1 MLKKISFTYIVLAS
15 VLWGT
20 SGIFVHFLAPFGFTS
35 LQMTCIRS
43 VVAFLS
49 MFLYVFISNRALF
62 RASVKEIILFSLGG
76 VSFFGTASCYF
87 YSMQATSIST
97 AVVLMYT
104 APIFVMIYSV
114 LFLGEKLTQI
124 KTVSVA
130 LMIVGCALVSGVI
143 GGLKF
148 NVTGIMFGFLSGI
161 LYSAYNII
169 TKTNMQNKSNPV
181 SANFYGFL
189 AASIVS
195 LLLCNPGV
203 MPELAMQKPV
213 FILPVMLGLGVVTC
227 ILPYFLYTLALR
239 VIPAGTASSLGI
251 IEPMSATVFSILLFN
266 EKLSVFS
273 AVGMVLILVAVYLLS
288 KNTE

>member
-1 MLKKISFTYIVLAS
+1 MKKMSFIYIVLAS

-20 SGIFVHFLAPFGFTS
+20 SGIFVHYLAPFGFTS
-35 LQMTCIRS
+35 LHMTCIRS
-43 VVAFLS
+43 AIAFLS
-49 MFLYVFISNRALF
+49 VFLYIFISKRELF
-62 RASVKEIILFSLGG
+62 KVSVKEITLFSLGG

-114 LFLGEKLTQI
+114 LFLGEKLTKI

-148 NVTGIMFGFLSGI
+148 DIIGVVFGFLSGI

-169 TKTNMQNKSNPV
+169 TKINMQNKSNPI

-189 AASIVS
+189 AALIVA
-195 LLLCNPGV
+195 LMVCNPGEI
-203 MPELAMQKPV
+203 PSLAMQKPAFV
-213 FILPVMLGLGVVTC
+213 LPLMLELGVVTC

-251 IEPMSATVFSILLFN
+251 IEPMSATVFSVLLFN
-266 EKLSVFS
+266 EKLSIFS
-273 AVGMVLILVAVYLLS
+273 TAGMILILVAVYLLS
-288 KNTE
+288 KNEE

>member
-1 MLKKISFTYIVLAS
+1 MKRMSFFYIVLAS

-20 SGIFVHFLAPFGFTS
+20 SGIFVHYLAPYGFTS
-35 LQMTCIRS
+35 LQMTFVRS
-43 VVAFLS
+43 IVAFAGMLLYIL
-49 MFLYVFISNRALF
+49 MFDRKLF
-62 RASVKEIILFSLGG
+62 KVSGKEIILFSLGG
-76 VSFFGTASCYF
+76 ISFFGTASCYF

-114 LFLGEKLTQI
+114 LFLGEKLTKI
-124 KTVSVA
+124 KTASVA
-130 LMIVGCALVSGVI
+130 LMIAGCALVSGVI

-148 NVTGIMFGFLSGI
+148 DVVGILFGFLSGI

-169 TKTNMQNKSNPV
+169 TKINMMNKSNPI

-189 AASIVS
+189 VASLVS
-195 LLLCNPGV
+195 IFVCKPGII
-203 MPELAMQKPV
+203 PELAMQKPI
-213 FILPVMLGLGVVTC
+213 ILPVIIGMGLVTC
-227 ILPYFLYTLALR
+227 ILPYFLYTLALK

-266 EKLSVFS
+266 EKLSIFS
-273 AVGMVLILVAVYLLS
+273 AAGMILILVAVYLLS
-288 KNTE
+288 KNEE

>member
-1 MLKKISFTYIVLAS
+1 MKKMSFIYIVLAG

-20 SGIFVHFLAPFGFTS
+20 SGIFVHYLAPFGFTS

-49 MFLYVFISNRALF
+49 MFLYTLIFNRDLF
-62 RASVKEIILFSLGG
+62 RASIKEVVLFSLGG
-76 VSFFGTASCYF
+76 VSFFGTASCYY

-114 LFLGEKLTQI
+114 LFLGEKLTKI

-130 LMIVGCALVSGVI
+130 LMIVGCSLVSGVI

-148 NVTGIMFGFLSGI
+148 NIIGIAFGFLSGI

-169 TKTNMQNKSNPV
+169 TKINMQNNSNPV
-181 SANFYGFL
+181 SANLYGFL
-189 AASIVS
+189 AASLVS
-195 LLLCNPGV
+195 LFVCNPGV
-203 MPELAMQKPV
+203 MPELAMQKPAST
-213 FILPVMLGLGVVTC
+213 LPLMLGLGLVTC
-227 ILPYFLYTLALR
+227 ILPYFLYTLALKA
-239 VIPAGTASSLGI
+239 IPAGTASSLGI
-251 IEPMSATVFSILLFN
+251 IEPMSATVFSVLLFN
-266 EKLSVFS
+266 EKLSIFS
-273 AVGMVLILVAVYLLS
+273 AVGMILILVAVYLLS
-288 KNTE
+288 KNEE

>member
-1 MLKKISFTYIVLAS
+1 MKKMSFIYIVLAS

-20 SGIFVHFLAPFGFTS
+20 SGIFVHYLAPFGFTS

-49 MFLYVFISNRALF
+49 MFLYMLIFNRNLF
-62 RASVKEIILFSLGG
+62 RASVKETILFSLGG

-114 LFLGEKLTQI
+114 LFLGEKFTKLKLI
-124 KTVSVA
+124 SLVC
-130 LMIVGCALVSGVI
+130 MIIGCALVSGVI
-143 GGLKF
+143 GGFKF
-148 NVTGIMFGFLSGI
+148 DVIGIFVGFLSG
-161 LYSAYNII
+161 LSYSAYNII
-169 TKTNMQNKSNPV
+169 TKINMQNKSNPI

-189 AASIVS
+189 AASLVS
-195 LLLCNPGV
+195 MLVCNPGA
-203 MPELAMQKPV
+203 MPEFAMQKPV
-213 FILPVMLGLGVVTC
+213 FILPLMFGLGIVTC

-239 VIPAGTASSLGI
+239 TIPAGTASSLGI
-251 IEPMSATVFSILLFN
+251 IEPMSATVFSILIFN
-266 EKLSVFS
+266 EKLSAFT
-273 AVGMVLILVAVYLLS
+273 AVGMLLILVAVYLLS
-288 KNTE
+288 KNEE